1 VADQNFRVGVLGCG
15 QVSQDHFV
23 AWQRSKGARVVAC
36 CDPDRPRAEKRATDF
51 NVEKVYTDPQEMMDR
66 EKLDLVDII
75 TPRETHADMVRLAA
89 RHRVNAL
96 CEKPFCPTYDEGVV
110 VLREIAD
117 NIRVMVNENWRYRP
131 YYTRIG
137 NWIKKGTLGQIM
149 HYRISLKRSNL
160 IPNADG
166 VLPALIRQ
174 PFMAKE
180 DRLVIAECLIHELDI
195 TRSLIGEM
203 SVLASRIARA
213 TTVIKA
219 EDTATIML
227 ETKGGVTAVVEGV
240 LSSAG
245 YPIRAGNRLE
255 ISGTRCS
262 VILDDAHL
270 RLFGAENE
278 EEKYDEAEM
287 RQKCFDLSIQHF
299 IDQTRS
305 GQPYWTSAEDQLNT
319 LKLVEEA
326 YRLAGPLRSHTGV
339 Q

>member
-1 VADQNFRVGVLGCG
+1 VAEQTFRVGVLGCG
-15 QVSQDHFV
+15 QVSQDHFIG
-23 AWQRSKGARVVAC
+23 WQRSRGAKVVAC

-51 NVEKVYTDPQEMMDR
+51 GVAAIYTDPEEMLAR
-66 EKLDLVDII
+66 ETLDLVDII

-96 CEKPFCPTYDEGVV
+96 CEKPFCPTYDEGAV
-110 VLREIAD
+110 VLREIGD

-137 NWIKKGTLGQIM
+137 EWIRKGTLGRIM

-166 VLPALIRQ
+166 ILPALIRQ

-203 SVLASRIARA
+203 SVLASRIAKA
-213 TTVIKA
+213 TNTIKA

-227 ETKGGVTAVVEGV
+227 ESKDGVTAVVEGV

-262 VILDDAHL
+262 VILDNAHL
-270 RLFGAENE
+270 RLFGAETE

-305 GQPYWTSAEDQLNT
+305 GAPYWTSAEDQLNT
-319 LKLVEEA
+319 LKLVEDA
-326 YRLAGPLRSHTGV
+326 YRLAGPIRSRV
-339 Q
+339 